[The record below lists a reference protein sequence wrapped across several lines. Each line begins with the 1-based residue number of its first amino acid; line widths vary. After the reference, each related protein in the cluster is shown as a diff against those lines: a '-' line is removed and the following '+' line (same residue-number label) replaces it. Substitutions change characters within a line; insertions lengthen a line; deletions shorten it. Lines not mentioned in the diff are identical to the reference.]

1 MVLKDNELVDLFW
14 SEFWGFLFYVLK
26 GVAFYEVKGEKW
38 LCLVFFYTFKPTNVF
53 ILCLLF
59 HIYNI
64 MSFETTPLR
73 DLVYLRM
80 SNIGK

>member
-1 MVLKDNELVDLFW
+1 MNLLTYFGVSFG
-14 SEFWGFLFYVLK
+14 GFLFYVLK
-26 GVAFYEVKGEKW
+26 AVAFYEVKGEKW
-38 LCLVFFYTFKPTNVF
+38 LCLVFFHTFKPTNVF

-73 DLVYLRM
+73 DLVYLKM